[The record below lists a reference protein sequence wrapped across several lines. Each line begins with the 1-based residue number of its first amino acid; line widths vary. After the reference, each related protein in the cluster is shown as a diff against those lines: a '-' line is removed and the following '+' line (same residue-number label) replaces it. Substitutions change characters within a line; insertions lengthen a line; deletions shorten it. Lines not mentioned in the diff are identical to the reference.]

1 MADAPNP
8 DLKYDFMPWARRGL
22 ARAHTHAQLGMSGVS
37 ALPVVGMGL
46 KLKGT
51 GGGEMNATP
60 TVDLKLYGPGD
71 VIGIDPRIIVRT
83 EPRASNHDFEP
94 NYLAALE
101 FDPPD
106 FPWLFT
112 PAKADTKQRLM
123 PWLTLVVF
131 SRKEVNPPILRP
143 GRLLPSV
150 LLPIDTPLP
159 DLSEAW
165 MWAHAQVV
173 RDSAGQQVIDMLR
186 NAPAKNLSR
195 LVCPRRLEANTSYMA
210 CLVPTFKP
218 GLDAALGR
226 PLAADAKTTPAWTG
240 TAASADFEL
249 PMYYHW
255 EFSTGPAGD
264 FETLARRLKAPAEY
278 PADIQDK
285 LDKLGRLPVEV
296 DADRLLQPADARAQ
310 GPDYVRDN
318 YLAQYEGALLSL
330 AISGSPEPGQDD
342 AIAADLATFLN
353 AAEPLANGLLGLDE
367 QAIKIPVV
375 GPPIYGAWHARRH
388 TIDASKRYRWQDG
401 LNASIPRRMAAS
413 VGTRLV
419 QGNQEEFMQAAW
431 RQVGD
436 VLRIERMFSL
446 LHLATKALT
455 GLTKRFDKLPEARRL
470 ALLSPAAARI
480 KIGKD
485 LTVFGYGKTTS
496 LPDG

>member
-150 LLPIDTPLP
+150 LLPANTPLP
-159 DLSEAW
+159 NLSEAW
-165 MWAHAQVV
+165 MLAHAQVV

-195 LVCPRRLEANTSYMA
+195 LVCP
-210 CLVPTFKP
+210 
-218 GLDAALGR
+218 
-226 PLAADAKTTPAWTG
+226 
-240 TAASADFEL
+240 
-249 PMYYHW
+249 
-255 EFSTGPAGD
+255 
-264 FETLARRLKAPAEY
+264 
-278 PADIQDK
+278 
-285 LDKLGRLPVEV
+285 
-296 DADRLLQPADARAQ
+296 
-310 GPDYVRDN
+310 
-318 YLAQYEGALLSL
+318 
-330 AISGSPEPGQDD
+330 
-342 AIAADLATFLN
+342 
-353 AAEPLANGLLGLDE
+353 
-367 QAIKIPVV
+367 
-375 GPPIYGAWHARRH
+375 
-388 TIDASKRYRWQDG
+388 
-401 LNASIPRRMAAS
+401 
-413 VGTRLV
+413 
-419 QGNQEEFMQAAW
+419 
-431 RQVGD
+431 
-436 VLRIERMFSL
+436 
-446 LHLATKALT
+446 
-455 GLTKRFDKLPEARRL
+455 
-470 ALLSPAAARI
+470 
-480 KIGKD
+480 
-485 LTVFGYGKTTS
+485 
-496 LPDG
+496 